1 MSYGRKKVS
10 DQTLVG
16 AICFMAVVSFFLG
29 KAALNGA
36 EEAVRQD
43 ENDRKKAA

>member
-1 MSYGRKKVS
+1 MSRKKVS

-29 KAALNGA
+29 KAAIDGA
-36 EEAVRQD
+36 PAP
-43 ENDRKKAA
+43 KKAA